1 MARAGEVGGAR
12 SLVNCWEVAGSE
24 RAAGEAA
31 VERFMADAYE
41 EHGPAVLHLAARLC
55 AGDRHRAEDVLQE
68 TMLRAW
74 RSAAELVSSGRPLR
88 PWLFTVA
95 RRVVI
100 DQARARRARPAEIGD
115 AALYGVPARDPFDDL
130 LTRLDVAHAARSLS
144 RDHRSVFVELYGRDS
159 PIAEIASTAGVPAGT
174 VKSRAFYA
182 LRTLRSALDERGS
195 DEAVASG
202 VGGRARA

>member
-1 MARAGEVGGAR
+1 
-12 SLVNCWEVAGSE
+12 VAGSE
-24 RAAGEAA
+24 RAAVGAG
-31 VERFMADAYE
+31 VEQFIADAYE
-41 EHGPAVLHLAARLC
+41 EHGLAVLSLATRLC

-74 RSAAELVSSGRPLR
+74 RSAAELAASGRPLR

-115 AALYGVPARDPFDDL
+115 AALRAVPARDPFDDV
-130 LTRLDVAHAARSLS
+130 LTRLDVVQAARSLS
-144 RDHRSVFVELYGRDS
+144 PGHRAVFVELYGRDS
-159 PIAEIASTAGVPAGT
+159 PVARVASTAGLPAGT

-182 LRTLRSALDERGS
+182 LRALRSALDEPGS
-195 DEAVASG
+195 DETVAGG
-202 VGGRARA
+202 VGGGART